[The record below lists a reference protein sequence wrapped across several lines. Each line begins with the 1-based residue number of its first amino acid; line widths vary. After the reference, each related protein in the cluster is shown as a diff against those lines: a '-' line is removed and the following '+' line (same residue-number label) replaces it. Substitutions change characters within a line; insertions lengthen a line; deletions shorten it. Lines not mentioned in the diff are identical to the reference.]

1 MKQIYLMITAG
12 ILLLVC
18 IILSIDR
25 FRLNTEFYSIGIRI
39 NEKTEE
45 IRRNEL
51 DFSKKLE
58 EKNREITLLDSRF
71 QFVTELKK
79 LPENPM
85 KKPGNEIE
93 KDKQKNRKLAEPL
106 KQPLLPFAQY
116 TLNKDDLKL
125 VKSLVGQVPSPV
137 TPENVK
143 KTYQNN
149 YLNMPQQTGRVYLT
163 RTGIIDRDA
172 AILEEVCRAL
182 QLKAGTVLH
191 WDMERMQH
199 FSITTISS
207 PLPDDPPAVVY
218 CQGRMDIA
226 AGRTVIQSAPVST
239 ILPLGEVSLPDGA
252 ERELLLK
259 IHQLPVGGLYLHK
272 IEVYQPAG
280 SSAKEWLLEYKFPDE
295 EKMKERRM
303 PDLHI
308 AQELDPFAGQNPAE
322 TAAAVLPA
330 ERPMTLQAVSLLPGK
345 AVTSVWTK
353 DRQTFRI
360 PFCNG
365 KSSVLI
371 LGNRTFLPETVSAL
385 PFPGSGK

>member
-12 ILLLVC
+12 VLMLVC

-25 FRLNTEFYSIGIRI
+25 FRLNTEFYNIGIRI

-45 IRRNEL
+45 IRQNEL
-51 DFSKKLE
+51 DFRKKLE
-58 EKNREITLLDSRF
+58 EKKQKIAQLNSRF

-85 KKPGNEIE
+85 KKPEEEMG
-93 KDKQKNRKLAEPL
+93 KDGKKKSAEQK
-106 KQPLLPFAQY
+106 KQPLPPFAQY

-125 VKSLVGQVPSPV
+125 VSSLVGQVPSPV

-149 YLNMPQQTGRVYLT
+149 YQNMPQQTGRIYLT

-182 QLKAGTVLH
+182 HLKADTVFR
-191 WDMERMQH
+191 WDMDRMQR
-199 FSITTISS
+199 FSVTTISS
-207 PLPDDPPAVVY
+207 PLPDDLPAVVY
-218 CQGRMDIA
+218 CQGGSATA
-226 AGRTVIQSAPVST
+226 AGRIVMQSAPVST

-259 IHQLPVGGLYLHK
+259 IHELPVGGLYLHK
-272 IEVYQPAG
+272 IEVHQPAG
-280 SSAKEWLLEYKFPDE
+280 SSAKEWLLEYKFPAE
-295 EKMKERRM
+295 EKMKELRM
-303 PDLHI
+303 PDLP
-308 AQELDPFAGQNPAE
+308 ADPE
-322 TAAAVLPA
+322 SDEAALELPA
-330 ERPMTLQAVSLLPGK
+330 ERPMMLQAVSLLPGK

-360 PFCNG
+360 PFYNG

-371 LGNRTFLPETVSAL
+371 LGDRTFLPETVTAL
-385 PFPGSGK
+385 PFPGTGKK